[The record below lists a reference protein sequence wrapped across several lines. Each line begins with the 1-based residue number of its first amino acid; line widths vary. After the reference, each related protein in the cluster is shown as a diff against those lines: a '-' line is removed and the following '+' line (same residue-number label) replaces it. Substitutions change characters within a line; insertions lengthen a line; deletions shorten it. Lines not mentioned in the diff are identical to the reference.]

1 MVHKMRKIGFFFLLL
16 IGMSQVCQADR
27 EIIFDNFNDPG
38 IGNFYGPPNLR
49 NEMGDEI
56 YFAGD
61 ARTIE
66 RIEIECYSSIKTL
79 SPEKY
84 AIVRLYRED
93 GPEYENP
100 DGYYKLYLPKTLL
113 YESHPIQVVSGHSL
127 ICLDGLNIQVE
138 DPCIAWTI
146 QFYGLSVAEKDIM
159 GVIMYNSP
167 TVGSSYGDFW
177 MRDVDENYQ
186 PVEDFKPFYFG
197 DVLKANFGVRVYAS
211 PASIVTCSKVEPV
224 QDGVSLTIKGPAY
237 SPVEI
242 QVSSGAPDEWV
253 TVASR
258 VLESDSN
265 TVFLKGPPAPYYRA
279 VQVDRVP
286 PGLQMDVLDGQA
298 NFLKAHGAAGQRFSF
313 GYSTNAID
321 WVRSTN
327 VFIAPWSIIQDTQA
341 MATRSQCFYSIS
353 EVEEEEPGVH
363 QILLMPDQESN
374 WVHFRGPRGKR
385 ALVSYSFDEINWS
398 KPILGQFTYFP
409 ALTQTKSGL
418 LVFSFPRVPTDIG
431 STFDTFFKIELLD
444 Q

>member
-1 MVHKMRKIGFFFLLL
+1 MFLL
-16 IGMSQVCQADR
+16 GMSQVCQADR

-38 IGNFYGPPNLR
+38 MGNFYGPSNLR

-93 GPEYENP
+93 GPEYENS
-100 DGYYKLYLPKTLL
+100 DEYYKLYLPKTLL
-113 YESHPIQVVSGHSL
+113 YESHPIQLVSGHSL

-146 QFYGLSVAEKDIM
+146 QFYGLSIAEKDTM
-159 GVIMYNSP
+159 GVIMYDSP

-177 MRDVDENYQ
+177 MRAVDENYQ
-186 PVEDFKPFYFG
+186 SAEEFKPFYFG
-197 DVLKANFGVRVYAS
+197 EVLKANFGVRVYAS
-211 PASIVTCSKVEPV
+211 PASIVTCSKVESV
-224 QDGVSLTIKGPAY
+224 QGGVSLTIRGPAY
-237 SPVEI
+237 SPVGI
-242 QVSSGAPDEWV
+242 QASFGPADEWF

-258 VLESDSN
+258 VLESDTT
-265 TVFLKGPPAPYYRA
+265 TVFLKGPPAAYYRA
-279 VQVDRVP
+279 VGADKVP
-286 PGLQMDVLDGQA
+286 PALQMGVLDGQTS
-298 NFLKAHGAAGQRFSF
+298 FLKAHGAAGRRFAF

-327 VFIAPWSIIQDTQA
+327 VFIASWNIIQDAHAT
-341 MATRSQCFYSIS
+341 ATRSQCFYSIS

-374 WVHFRGPRGKR
+374 WVHFRGPRGKQ
-385 ALVSYSFDEINWS
+385 ALVSYSFDETNWS

-409 ALTQTKSGL
+409 ALKQTKSGL
-418 LVFSFPRVPTDIG
+418 LVFPFPRVPTDIG
-431 STFDTFFKIELLD
+431 STFETFFKIELLD
-444 Q
+444 R

>member
-1 MVHKMRKIGFFFLLL
+1 MFLL
-16 IGMSQVCQADR
+16 GMSQVCQADR

-38 IGNFYGPPNLR
+38 MGNFYGPSNLR
-49 NEMGDEI
+49 NEMGDEV

-93 GPEYENP
+93 GPEYENS
-100 DGYYKLYLPKTLL
+100 DEYYKLYLPKTLL
-113 YESHPIQVVSGHSL
+113 YESHPIQLVSGHSL

-146 QFYGLSVAEKDIM
+146 QFYGLSIAEKDTM
-159 GVIMYNSP
+159 GVIMYDSP

-177 MRDVDENYQ
+177 MRAVDENYQ
-186 PVEDFKPFYFG
+186 SAEEFKPFYFG
-197 DVLKANFGVRVYAS
+197 EVLKANFGVRVYAS
-211 PASIVTCSKVEPV
+211 PASIVTCSKVESV
-224 QDGVSLTIKGPAY
+224 QGGVSLTIRGPAY
-237 SPVEI
+237 SPVGI
-242 QVSSGAPDEWV
+242 QASFGPADEWF

-258 VLESDSN
+258 VLESDTT
-265 TVFLKGPPAPYYRA
+265 TVFLKGPPAAYYRA
-279 VQVDRVP
+279 VGADKVP
-286 PGLQMDVLDGQA
+286 PALQMGVLDGQTS
-298 NFLKAHGAAGQRFSF
+298 FLKAHGAAGRRFAF

-327 VFIAPWSIIQDTQA
+327 VFIASWNIIQDAHAT
-341 MATRSQCFYSIS
+341 ATRSQCFYSIS

-374 WVHFRGPRGKR
+374 WVHFRGPRGKQ
-385 ALVSYSFDEINWS
+385 ALVSYSFDETNWS

-409 ALTQTKSGL
+409 ALKQTKSGL
-418 LVFSFPRVPTDIG
+418 LVFPFPRVPTDIG
-431 STFDTFFKIELLD
+431 STFETFFKIELLD
-444 Q
+444 R

>member
-1 MVHKMRKIGFFFLLL
+1 M
-16 IGMSQVCQADR
+16 
-27 EIIFDNFNDPG
+27 
-38 IGNFYGPPNLR
+38 GNFYGPSNLR

-93 GPEYENP
+93 GPEYENS
-100 DGYYKLYLPKTLL
+100 DEYYKLYLPKTLL
-113 YESHPIQVVSGHSL
+113 YESHPIQLVSGHSL

-146 QFYGLSVAEKDIM
+146 QFYGLSIAEKDTM
-159 GVIMYNSP
+159 GVIMYDSP

-177 MRDVDENYQ
+177 MRAVDENYQ
-186 PVEDFKPFYFG
+186 SAEEFKPFYFG
-197 DVLKANFGVRVYAS
+197 EVLKANFGVRVYAS
-211 PASIVTCSKVEPV
+211 PASIVTCSKVESV
-224 QDGVSLTIKGPAY
+224 QGGVSLTIRGPAY
-237 SPVEI
+237 SPVGI
-242 QVSSGAPDEWV
+242 QASFGPADEWF

-258 VLESDSN
+258 VLESDTT
-265 TVFLKGPPAPYYRA
+265 TVFLKGPPAAYYRA
-279 VQVDRVP
+279 VGADKVP
-286 PGLQMDVLDGQA
+286 PALQMGVLDGQTS
-298 NFLKAHGAAGQRFSF
+298 FLKAHGAAGRRFAF

-327 VFIAPWSIIQDTQA
+327 VFIASWNIIQDAHAT
-341 MATRSQCFYSIS
+341 ATRSQCFYSIS

-374 WVHFRGPRGKR
+374 WVHFRGPRGKQ
-385 ALVSYSFDEINWS
+385 ALVSYSFDETNWS

-409 ALTQTKSGL
+409 ALKQTKSGL
-418 LVFSFPRVPTDIG
+418 LVFPFPRVPTDIG
-431 STFDTFFKIELLD
+431 STFETFFKIELLD
-444 Q
+444 R